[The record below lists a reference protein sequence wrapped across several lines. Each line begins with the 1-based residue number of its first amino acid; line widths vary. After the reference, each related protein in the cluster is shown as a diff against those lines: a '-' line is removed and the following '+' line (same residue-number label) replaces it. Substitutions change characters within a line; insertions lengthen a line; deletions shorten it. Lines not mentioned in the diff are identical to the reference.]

1 MDMPRV
7 IWLQTKGGVM
17 PNVDVQLEREREQ
30 TTLLFSCV
38 TLKMSRKR
46 FLTQKKEANKAW

>member
-17 PNVDVQLEREREQ
+17 PNVDVQLERERENKP
-30 TTLLFSCV
+30 LFYLV
-38 TLKMSRKR
+38 VLH
-46 FLTQKKEANKAW
+46 